1 MTKSLRVSPIWLG
14 GGLFGAIGIVLIGV
28 SAHKLMAGALHATMP
43 VALLAFGWASLSM
56 AVSIVLATTSRRS
69 RVIDERVA
77 ARRGTVTLQRR
88 SRLTGPGVE
97 ASGQTV
103 VRVGNRAPAIFLA
116 CASAALAATVV
127 ALAVN
132 ARASVI
138 GAGFAL
144 GLACYMANWARHAW
158 PRDTGDEYGR

>member
-28 SAHKLMAGALHATMP
+28 SAQALLAGARHATMP

-56 AVSIVLATTSRRS
+56 AVSIVLATTSRGS

-97 ASGQTV
+97 AGGQAI
-103 VRVGNRAPAIFLA
+103 VRVGSRAPAVFLA
-116 CASAALAATVV
+116 CASV
-127 ALAVN
+127 ALAVTAVALVVN

-138 GAGFAL
+138 GAGFAI
-144 GLACYMANWARHAW
+144 GLACYMANWARLAW
-158 PRDTGDEYGR
+158 PRDSGHKNA